1 MLIGND
7 IAIRQQKENTMPH
20 TYFSVSQKLSLV
32 IVSAFAIVVIVCLV
46 QPGIASAG
54 APLEAL
60 QNTSQKVHRLLSD
73 TELKKPEHALE
84 RRNQLVSIIGERFS
98 CEEMSKRSLGEEW
111 PKLTEGE
118 QQEFIRLFRTLLA
131 KSYAGKIEGYAGAP
145 LRYLAERLADGYAV
159 VRAEIATSKNEFM
172 LDFRMVEK
180 AGDWLIYDVVV
191 DGISLMNSY
200 RGQFARVLTFASTE
214 GLLERMR
221 EKADLPV
228 HARAD

>member
-1 MLIGND
+1 MVRNPVS
-7 IAIRQQKENTMPH
+7 RKEDAMQH
-20 TYFSVSQKLSLV
+20 TYLSASQKQYAA
-32 IVSAFAIVVIVCLV
+32 IVFAIAWLV
-46 QPGIASAG
+46 QPSIAAAG
-54 APLEAL
+54 APLDAL
-60 QNTSQKVHRLLSD
+60 QATSQKVHTVLND
-73 TELKKPEHALE
+73 MELKKPERAVE

-111 PKLTEGE
+111 PKLTDAE
-118 QQEFIRLFRTLLA
+118 QEEFIRLFRTLLA

-145 LRYLAERLADGYAV
+145 VHYLAERLASGYAV
-159 VRAEIATSKNEFM
+159 VRAQVLTSKNEFL

-180 AGDWLIYDVVV
+180 AGDWLVYDVVV

-228 HARAD
+228 QARAD

>member
-1 MLIGND
+1 MQRTYLSGS
-7 IAIRQQKENTMPH
+7 QQHYAM
-20 TYFSVSQKLSLV
+20 
-32 IVSAFAIVVIVCLV
+32 IVFAIVWFL
-46 QPGIASAG
+46 QPGIAAAG
-54 APLEAL
+54 APLDAL
-60 QNTSQKVHRLLSD
+60 QATSEKVHMLLND
-73 TELKKPEHALE
+73 IELKKPERATE

-118 QQEFIRLFRTLLA
+118 QQEFIHLFRTLLA
-131 KSYAGKIEGYAGAP
+131 KSYAGKIEGYAVAP
-145 LRYLAERLADGYAV
+145 VHYLAERLAGGYAV
-159 VRAEIATSKNEFM
+159 VRAQILTSKNEFL

-180 AGDWLIYDVVV
+180 GGDWLVYDVVV

-200 RGQFARVLTFASTE
+200 RGQFARVLTFTSSE

>member
-1 MLIGND
+1 
-7 IAIRQQKENTMPH
+7 MPH
-20 TYFSVSQKLSLV
+20 RYVSASQKRSV
-32 IVSAFAIVVIVCLV
+32 AIVSAFALGIVWLV

-54 APLEAL
+54 AALEAL
-60 QNTSQKVHRLLSD
+60 QTTSQKVHMLLSD
-73 TELKKPEHALE
+73 TELKKPEHAVE

-111 PKLTEGE
+111 SKLTEGE
-118 QQEFIRLFRTLLA
+118 QQEFIQLFRTLLA

-145 LRYLAERLADGYAV
+145 LRYLAERLAEGYAV
-159 VRAEIATSKNEFM
+159 VRAQISTSKNEFM

>member
-1 MLIGND
+1 MQYTYLSASQQHYA
-7 IAIRQQKENTMPH
+7 AI
-20 TYFSVSQKLSLV
+20 V
-32 IVSAFAIVVIVCLV
+32 FAIAWLV
-46 QPGIASAG
+46 QPSIAAAG
-54 APLEAL
+54 APLDAL
-60 QNTSQKVHRLLSD
+60 QATSQKVHAVLND
-73 TELKKPEHALE
+73 TELKRPEHAVE

-98 CEEMSKRSLGEEW
+98 CEEMSKRSLGEDW
-111 PKLTEGE
+111 TKLTNAE

-145 LRYLAERLADGYAV
+145 VHYLAERLGNGYAV
-159 VRAEIATSKNEFM
+159 VSAQILTSKNEFL

-180 AGDWLIYDVVV
+180 AGDWLVYDVVV

>member
-1 MLIGND
+1 MP
-7 IAIRQQKENTMPH
+7 QQKEDAMQH
-20 TYFSVSQKLSLV
+20 TLLLVSRR
-32 IVSAFAIVVIVCLV
+32 FPVVIALALTWIVP
-46 QPGIASAG
+46 PGIASAG
-54 APLEAL
+54 APLAAL
-60 QNTSQKVHRLLSD
+60 QDTSQKVHLLLND
-73 TELKKPEHALE
+73 TELKKPERAVE

-98 CEEMSKRSLGEEW
+98 CEEMSKRSLGEEEW
-111 PKLTEGE
+111 TKLTDGE

-145 LRYLAERLADGYAV
+145 VRYLAERLADGYAV
-159 VRAEIATSKNEFM
+159 VRAQILTSKNEFL

-180 AGDWLIYDVVV
+180 AGDWLVYDVIV

-200 RGQFARVLTFASTE
+200 RGQFARVLTFTSSE

-228 HARAD
+228 HARAE

>member
-1 MLIGND
+1 
-7 IAIRQQKENTMPH
+7 MPH
-20 TYFSVSQKLSLV
+20 RYVSASQKRSV
-32 IVSAFAIVVIVCLV
+32 AIVSAFALGIVWLV

-60 QNTSQKVHRLLSD
+60 QTTSQKVHMLLSD
-73 TELKKPEHALE
+73 TEMKKPEHAVE

-111 PKLTEGE
+111 SKLTEGE
-118 QQEFIRLFRTLLA
+118 QQEFIQLFRTLLA

-145 LRYLAERLADGYAV
+145 LRYLAERLAEGYAV
-159 VRAEIATSKNEFM
+159 VRAQISTSKNEFM

>member
-1 MLIGND
+1 M
-7 IAIRQQKENTMPH
+7 QH
-20 TYFSVSQKLSLV
+20 TNLSVSQEFYV
-32 IVSAFAIVVIVCLV
+32 VSVLAIMWLA
-46 QPGIASAG
+46 QPGIAAAA
-54 APLEAL
+54 APIEAL
-60 QNTSQKVHRLLSD
+60 QDTSQKVHMLLND
-73 TELKKPEHALE
+73 TELKKPEHAAE
-84 RRNQLVSIIGERFS
+84 RRSQLVSIIGERFS
-98 CEEMSKRSLGEEW
+98 CEEMSKRSLGDEW
-111 PKLTEGE
+111 AKLTEGE

-145 LRYLAERLADGYAV
+145 VRYLAERLADGYAV
-159 VRAEIATSKNEFM
+159 VRAQILTSKNEFM

-180 AGDWLIYDVVV
+180 AGDWLVYDVVV

>member
-1 MLIGND
+1 M
-7 IAIRQQKENTMPH
+7 QY
-20 TYFSVSQKLSLV
+20 TYLSASQKHYAV
-32 IVSAFAIVVIVCLV
+32 IVFAIVWFI
-46 QPGIASAG
+46 QPGIAAAG
-54 APLEAL
+54 APLDAL
-60 QNTSQKVHRLLSD
+60 QATSQKVHILLND
-73 TELKKPEHALE
+73 TELKKPERAAE
-84 RRNQLVSIIGERFS
+84 RRTQLVSIIGERFS

-111 PKLTEGE
+111 TKLTEGE
-118 QQEFIRLFRTLLA
+118 QQEFIHLFRTLLA

-145 LRYLAERLADGYAV
+145 VRYLAERLADGYAV
-159 VRAEIATSKNEFM
+159 VRAQILTSKNEFL

-180 AGDWLIYDVVV
+180 GGDWLVYDVVV

-200 RGQFARVLTFASTE
+200 RGQFARVLTFTSSE

>member
-1 MLIGND
+1 MQRTYLSGS
-7 IAIRQQKENTMPH
+7 QQHYAM
-20 TYFSVSQKLSLV
+20 
-32 IVSAFAIVVIVCLV
+32 IVFAIVWFL
-46 QPGIASAG
+46 QPGIAAAG
-54 APLEAL
+54 APLDAL
-60 QNTSQKVHRLLSD
+60 QATSQKVHMLLND
-73 TELKKPEHALE
+73 TELKKPEHAAE

-111 PKLTEGE
+111 TKLTEGE

-145 LRYLAERLADGYAV
+145 VHYLAERLAEGYAV
-159 VRAEIATSKNEFM
+159 VRAQILTSKNEFL

-180 AGDWLIYDVVV
+180 AGEWLVYDVVV

-200 RGQFARVLTFASTE
+200 RGQFARVLTFTSSE

>member
-1 MLIGND
+1 
-7 IAIRQQKENTMPH
+7 MPH
-20 TYFSVSQKLSLV
+20 RYVSASQKRSV
-32 IVSAFAIVVIVCLV
+32 AIVSAFALGIVCLV

-60 QNTSQKVHRLLSD
+60 QTTSQKVHMLLSD
-73 TELKKPEHALE
+73 TEMKKPEHAVE

-111 PKLTEGE
+111 SKLTEGE
-118 QQEFIRLFRTLLA
+118 QQEFIQLFRTLLA

-145 LRYLAERLADGYAV
+145 LRYLAERLAEGYAV
-159 VRAEIATSKNEFM
+159 VRAQISTSKNEFM